1 MRGGPA
7 GQPCPDPAIRL
18 ATRPIRDNAQMA
30 KLRSE
35 GSAAQPAPGLGR
47 SDAGP
52 GVGDGPLQLETVT
65 PLPAEVA
72 VGAGTALFADG
83 VCLAP
88 APIRR
93 LDVAIGDR
101 VHPAMGWG
109 MAEPGG
115 RRGSGYWWGVFPIAA
130 VGGPQRLPIELR
142 ARLANGSEHRA
153 RAGELQLVPHRSEP
167 ELERLDPPLPGE
179 GEGPLVA
186 ICMATFDPD
195 PRLFRR
201 QIESIRAQTHGRWV
215 CLISDDSSSPE
226 GLAAIEAV
234 VGGDRRFV
242 VSSSVAN
249 AGHYRNF
256 ERALMMAPA
265 AARYIAFSDQDD
277 VWHPDKLASLIAG
290 LRPGSSL
297 VYSDMRLVGERGE
310 VLADTYWTMRRNN
323 YTDFASM
330 VLANTVTGAASLFDA
345 GLLRRALPFPPR
357 HSALFHDHWIA
368 QIAMAVGPISYVDRP
383 LHDYVQHGAAAL
395 GHSAANGRGRYS
407 GRVYERLV
415 AAGRNLRARGYRP
428 AWRAPYFNIYCRL
441 VLSSEALR
449 ARCADVLDAEQLAVL
464 DRISDSPRGIA
475 WMLGRSTRDLWG
487 ADETL
492 GRERAILAGFA
503 WRRAALLRRWE
514 RERRTA

>member
-1 MRGGPA
+1 
-7 GQPCPDPAIRL
+7 
-18 ATRPIRDNAQMA
+18 MA
-30 KLRSE
+30 KLRSA
-35 GSAAQPAPGLGR
+35 GAAAQPDPEL
-47 SDAGP
+47 GP
-52 GVGDGPLQLETVT
+52 GHAAARVDDGSLLLEPVT

-72 VGAGTALFADG
+72 VGAGTALFVDG

-93 LDVAIGDR
+93 LDIVVGDR
-101 VHPAMGWG
+101 VHRAMGWG

-115 RRGSGYWWGVFPIAA
+115 RRGSGYWWGVLPIAA
-130 VGGPQRLPIELR
+130 VGGPLELPIELR
-142 ARLANGSEHRA
+142 ARLADGSERRA
-153 RAGELQLVPHRSEP
+153 PAGQLVLAPSRSEP
-167 ELERLDPPLPGE
+167 ELQRLDPPQPGA

-215 CLISDDSSSPE
+215 CLISDDRSSPE
-226 GLAAIEAV
+226 GLAAIREV
-234 VGGDRRFV
+234 IGDDERFV
-242 VSSSVAN
+242 VSSSAAN
-249 AGHYRNF
+249 EGHYRNF
-256 ERALMMAPA
+256 ERALMMVPA
-265 AARYIAFSDQDD
+265 DAGYIALSDQDD

-297 VYSDMRLVGERGE
+297 VYADMRLVAESGE

-323 YTDFASM
+323 HTDFASM

-345 GLLRRALPFPPR
+345 DLLSRALPFPPR

-368 QIAMAVGPISYVDRP
+368 QIAMALGPISYVDRP
-383 LHDYVQHGAAAL
+383 LHDYVQHGGAAL
-395 GHSAANGRGRYS
+395 GHAAANGRGRYS
-407 GRVYERLV
+407 GRVYQRLM

-428 AWRAPYFNIYCRL
+428 AWRAPYFNIYCRI
-441 VLSSEALR
+441 VLTSHALR
-449 ARCADVLDAEQLAVL
+449 ARCADVLDPAQLAVL

-475 WMLGRSTRDLWG
+475 WMLARSTRDLWG

-503 WRRAALLRRWE
+503 WRRVALARRWE
-514 RERRTA
+514 RERRSA